1 MNKVLIILLVLLI
14 AISAY
19 AVFTGAGVRY
29 VRQMPPQV
37 NTVGLIFHYK
47 MWDGLMAVNKVFD
60 YSLNGNQGGTTMIT
74 NGSYPGFLFSNG
86 SQILCGSDA
95 SIDNI
100 FDGGGS
106 FSGWLKPTSQ
116 GQNNEG
122 RVFDK
127 STNISIGVVLFCPSS
142 NTTLQFTQVTDTTD
156 GEWTFPVDMTG
167 DVWQHVVL
175 TYDADLSANN
185 PIAYVN
191 GTAVAVTET
200 GIPDDTR
207 TSDAAADLY
216 IGTRAAGGRSWNGK
230 MDDIMFFDK
239 ELTAIEAKNIYEV
252 TRWRYQR

>member
-1 MNKVLIILLVLLI
+1 MKKVLTILLILSI
-14 AISAY
+14 AVAAY

-29 VRQMPPQV
+29 VCPMRPQV
-37 NTVGLIFHYK
+37 NTVGLVFHYK
-47 MWDGLMAVNKVFD
+47 MWDGLMSTNRVFD
-60 YSLNGNQGGTTMIT
+60 YALNGNQGSTTMISV
-74 NGSYPGFLFSNG
+74 GSYPGFFFKNG
-86 SQILCGSDA
+86 SQILSGSDA

-106 FSGWLKPTSQ
+106 FSGWLKPTGQ

-127 STNISIGVVLFCPSS
+127 STNIAIGVVLFCPSS

-191 GTAVAVTET
+191 GISVAVTET
-200 GIPDDTR
+200 GTPDDTR
-207 TSDAAADLY
+207 TSDAGALMY

-230 MDDIMFFDK
+230 MDDLMFFDK
-239 ELTAIEAKNIYEV
+239 ILTAVEVKNIYEV
-252 TRWRYQR
+252 TRWRYSR